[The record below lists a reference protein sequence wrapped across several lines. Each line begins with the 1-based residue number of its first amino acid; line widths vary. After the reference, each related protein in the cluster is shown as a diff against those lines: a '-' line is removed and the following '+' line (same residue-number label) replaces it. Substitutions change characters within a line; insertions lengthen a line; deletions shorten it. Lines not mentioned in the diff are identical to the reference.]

1 MGEIVHIVKT
11 NEKSKVKEVVERA
24 GSCVV
29 ATEED
34 MGWAS
39 DDLATLRTIRKEF
52 EAKWDSLKEPLNEG
66 LKRLKAEFEPYVS
79 QLKAAEA
86 TVSGKILE
94 CKRKLQDAAEKAKRD
109 REEADRKA
117 REAAAKANMPPPPPK
132 PVTVAETAPAKGF
145 QVPTTN
151 KKVTTIKVPK
161 WRVVDAAAIPMSCLV
176 DGQESEDLFIL
187 NESYIGKLRRSYGD
201 KPSPIPGIKFYY
213 DETLDV
219 R

>member
-1 MGEIVHIVKT
+1 MVEIVHVDGQAQ
-11 NEKSKVKEVVERA
+11 NRVQGAVERA
-24 GSCVV
+24 LGCVV

-52 EAKWDSLKEPLNEG
+52 ESKWDSLKEPLNEG

-94 CKRKLQDAAEKAKRD
+94 CKRKLQAEADKARRD

-117 REAAAKANMPPPPPK
+117 REAAAKANMPPPPLK

-151 KKVTTIKVPK
+151 KKVTTTKVPK
-161 WRVVDAAAIPMSCLV
+161 WRVVDANAIPMSCLV

-201 KPSPIPGIKFYY
+201 KPSPIPGIEFYY
-213 DETLDV
+213 DETLGV

>member
-1 MGEIVHIVKT
+1 MGEIVHVDGQEQHRVKG
-11 NEKSKVKEVVERA
+11 VVERA
-24 GSCVV
+24 TSCIV

-66 LKRLKAEFEPYVS
+66 LKRLKAEFEPYVA

-86 TVSGKILE
+86 TVASKILE
-94 CKRKLQDAAEKAKRD
+94 CKRKLQAEADKAKRE

-132 PVTVAETAPAKGF
+132 PVTTAEQAPR
-145 QVPTTN
+145 PWTN
-151 KKVTTIKVPK
+151 RQAIKVSMSGARAHPMLPNPNRARPK
-161 WRVVDAAAIPMSCLV
+161 NS
-176 DGQESEDLFIL
+176 G
-187 NESYIGKLRRSYGD
+187 GLRPKRSDNG
-201 KPSPIPGIKFYY
+201 P
-213 DETLDV
+213 
-219 R
+219 